1 MNPTQEK
8 RKKITTA
15 VLIGAIVAAG
25 TLALTRN
32 GTSGTTSAPDAPVT
46 IGEHPTTTMPPA
58 IAAMAGDQALPPGHP
73 AIPEGHP
80 PMGGV
85 SAMGGIPMET
95 PKPGVTWTVP
105 PRWEQ
110 VPHAS
115 AMRIATYRIP
125 HVAGDA
131 EDAELSV
138 TRAGGDTDANIDRW
152 LGQFDEVG
160 RKTAK
165 RSERTVDGLHV
176 VLFEVQGQYSG
187 MGSPEPEPGF
197 AMQSAIVETPGTKH
211 FFKMTGPVK
220 TVEAAR
226 AELQALVDSLR
237 VAPPEGP

>member
-1 MNPTQEK
+1 MDTQQEK
-8 RKKITTA
+8 RKKITTG
-15 VLIGAIVAAG
+15 VLVGAIIVAG
-25 TLALTRN
+25 TLALTRT
-32 GTSGTTSAPDAPVT
+32 GTSGTTSAPEAPVAVAAQ
-46 IGEHPTTTMPPA
+46 PTTTTP
-58 IAAMAGDQALPPGHP
+58 LPPGHP
-73 AIPEGHP
+73 VIPEGNA
-80 PMGGV
+80 PMGTVG
-85 SAMGGIPMET
+85 ALPTNET

-152 LGQFDEVG
+152 LGQFDELG

-165 RSERTVDGLHV
+165 RTERTVDGLHV
-176 VLFEVQGQYSG
+176 VILEVQGQYSG
-187 MGSPEPEPGF
+187 MSSPEPEAGF

-220 TVEAAR
+220 TVESAR
-226 AELQALVDSLR
+226 AELQALIDSLR
-237 VAPPEGP
+237 ALPAEGP